1 MTDPRLTL
9 FRTAC
14 AAFAALGLAVPIFL
28 TLPADPVRAA
38 EPEEKIV
45 AVVNDEAIS
54 ESDLN
59 NRMKLAMLAGNY
71 PDTAEVR
78 SKIQPQ
84 VLRLLIDDQLRIQ
97 EAKRLKLTVD
107 KEEVDN
113 DLKATAEQNHQTLQQ
128 LKELLTKQGISFVT
142 LEKQTLAQVSWRKV
156 VQKEIRRRVEVTDEE
171 IDAAYSKMMSTV
183 DKKQYLVAEIFLS
196 VDAPSDDARV
206 KTFADNIEDQ
216 LQHGANFAQLAQQ
229 FSQAA
234 GAAQGGD
241 LGTVQ
246 DGELPDQLDQELKKM
261 EPGTAS
267 QPIRTQSGYHI
278 LLLRAKGDA
287 LQGDVTLAEVHL
299 KNVLVPFTK
308 QPTKE
313 DLPRLVEEAKKVGA
327 SLPNCAAVDEK
338 GRRDGLGGDLQKAG
352 EMVKV
357 GTLPRGIAQVVASL
371 QVNQMSQPV
380 PTNDGMMLFMVCARK
395 DPPKRAPP
403 TREQVGNQ
411 LYIDRLDMQQQRYL
425 SDLRSSGFVDI
436 RV

>member
-1 MTDPRLTL
+1 MTDLRLNL
-9 FRTAC
+9 IRTAIC
-14 AAFAALGLAVPIFL
+14 AALALSMLALPIGY
-28 TLPADPVRAA
+28 ARAA
-38 EPEEKIV
+38 APEEKIV

-54 ESDLN
+54 EADLKG
-59 NRMKLAMLAGNY
+59 RMKLAMLAGNY
-71 PDTAEVR
+71 PDTEEVR
-78 SKIQPQ
+78 SKIQAQ
-84 VLRLLIDDQLRIQ
+84 VLRVLIDDQLRIQ

-113 DLKATAEQNHQTLQQ
+113 DLKATAESNHQTLAQ
-128 LKELLTKQGISFVT
+128 LKELLAKQNVPFSV

-156 VQKEIRRRVEVTDEE
+156 VQKEIRRRVEVTDDE
-171 IDAAYSKMMSTV
+171 IEAAYSKMMSAV

-246 DGELPDQLDQELKKM
+246 DGELPDAIDQELKKM
-261 EPGTAS
+261 IPGTVSA
-267 QPIRTQSGYHI
+267 PIRTQSGYHI
-278 LLLRAKGDA
+278 VLLRAKGDA
-287 LQGDVTLAEVHL
+287 LQGDANLAEVHL

-313 DLPRLVEEAKKVGA
+313 DIPRLVEEAQKVGA

-338 GRRDGLGGDLQKAG
+338 GRRDGLGGDLEPGGQL
-352 EMVKV
+352 VKV
-357 GTLPRGIAQVVASL
+357 GTLPRGIAAVVGNL

-403 TREQVGNQ
+403 SKEQVGNQ

-425 SDLRSSGFVDI
+425 SDLRSSGFVDV

>member
-1 MTDPRLTL
+1 MTDLRLPLLRT
-9 FRTAC
+9 TAC
-14 AAFAALGLAVPIFL
+14 ALLAAGLLAM
-28 TLPADPVRAA
+28 PAAQVRAA

-54 ESDLN
+54 EADLN
-59 NRMKLAMLAGNY
+59 GRMKLALLAGNY
-71 PDTAEVR
+71 PDTPEVR
-78 SKIQPQ
+78 AKIQPQ

-113 DLKATAEQNHQTLQQ
+113 ELKATAEANHQTLQQ
-128 LKELLTKQGISFVT
+128 LKELLTKQSIPFST

-156 VQKEIRRRVEVTDEE
+156 VQKEIRRRVEVTDDE

-183 DKKQYLVAEIFLS
+183 DKKQYLVAEIFLA
-196 VDAPSDDARV
+196 VDAPADDARV

-216 LQHGANFAQLAQQ
+216 LQHGGNFADLARQ

-241 LGTVQ
+241 MGTVQ

-261 EPGTAS
+261 EPGTVS

-278 LLLRAKGDA
+278 MLLRAKGDA

-327 SLPNCAAVDEK
+327 GLPNCTAVDEK
-338 GRRDGLGGDLQKAG
+338 GRRDGLGGDLEPAG
-352 EMVKV
+352 QMVKI

-380 PTNDGMMLFMVCARK
+380 PTNDGMMMFMVCARK
-395 DPPKRAPP
+395 DPPKRQPP
-403 TREQVGNQ
+403 TKEQVGNQ

>member
-1 MTDPRLTL
+1 MTDLRPLL
-9 FRTAC
+9 IRTAAC
-14 AAFAALGLAVPIFL
+14 AILAAGLL
-28 TLPADPVRAA
+28 TLPAAPTRAA

-54 ESDLN
+54 EADLN
-59 NRMKLAMLAGNY
+59 GRMKLVMLAGNY
-71 PDTAEVR
+71 PDTPDVR
-78 SKIQPQ
+78 AKLQSQ
-84 VLRLLIDDQLRIQ
+84 VLRVLIDDQLRIQ
-97 EAKRLKLTVD
+97 EARRLKLTVD

-113 DLKATAEQNHQTLQQ
+113 ELKATAEQNHQTLQQ
-128 LKELLTKQGISFVT
+128 LKDLLAKQNVPFAT

-156 VQKEIRRRVEVTDEE
+156 VQKEIRRRVEVTDDE
-171 IDAAYSKMMSTV
+171 IEAAYSKMMSAV

-196 VDAPSDDARV
+196 VDSPTDDDRV
-206 KTFADNIEDQ
+206 RTFAANIEDQ
-216 LQHGANFAQLAQQ
+216 LQHGANFAELARQ

-246 DGELPDQLDQELKKM
+246 DGELPDPIDQELKKM
-261 EPGTAS
+261 EPGTVS

-278 LLLRAKGDA
+278 ILLRAKGDA
-287 LQGDVTLAEVHL
+287 LQGDPSLAEVHL

-327 SLPNCAAVDEK
+327 ALPNCAAVDEK
-338 GRRDGLGGDLQKAG
+338 GRRDGLGGDLEPAG
-352 EMVKV
+352 QMVKI
-357 GTLPRGIAQVVASL
+357 GTLPRGIATVVASL

-380 PTNDGMMLFMVCARK
+380 PTNDGMMMFMVCARK
-395 DPPKRAPP
+395 DPPKRTPP
-403 TREQVGNQ
+403 TKEQVGNQ

>member
-9 FRTAC
+9 IRTAC
-14 AAFAALGLAVPIFL
+14 AAFVAALL
-28 TLPADPVRAA
+28 TLPAAPVRAA
-38 EPEEKIV
+38 DPEEKIV

-71 PDTAEVR
+71 PDTPEVR

-128 LKELLTKQGISFVT
+128 LKELLAKQGISFVT

-206 KTFADNIEDQ
+206 KAFADNIEDQ

-261 EPGTAS
+261 ETGTVS

-338 GRRDGLGGDLQKAG
+338 GRRDGLGGDLQKPG